1 MELVL
6 WLILIA
12 IGIVFMFSIVINAVK
27 FIKTDKIHD
36 TAREKKLRERQL
48 EEELDKNNKVKVI
61 WSYEKTNMY
70 VSLQLNYLLTI
81 V

>member
-12 IGIVFMFSIVINAVK
+12 IGIFGMFTYVTKAVK

-36 TAREKKLRERQL
+36 TARERRLRERQL
-48 EEELDKNNKVKVI
+48 EEELDINNK
-61 WSYEKTNMY
+61 
-70 VSLQLNYLLTI
+70 
-81 V
+81 

>member
-12 IGIVFMFSIVINAVK
+12 IAIFGMFTYVTKAVK
-27 FIKTDKIHD
+27 FIKTNKIHD

-48 EEELDKNNKVKVI
+48 EEELDKNN
-61 WSYEKTNMY
+61 N
-70 VSLQLNYLLTI
+70 
-81 V
+81 

>member
-12 IGIVFMFSIVINAVK
+12 VGIFVMFTYVTKAVK

-36 TAREKKLRERQL
+36 TAREKKLRKGQL
-48 EEELDKNNKVKVI
+48 EEEQDINNR
-61 WSYEKTNMY
+61 EK
-70 VSLQLNYLLTI
+70 
-81 V
+81 

>member
-12 IGIVFMFSIVINAVK
+12 IGIFGMFTYVTKAVK

-36 TAREKKLRERQL
+36 TVKERKLRERQL
-48 EEELDKNNKVKVI
+48 EEELDNWKGR
-61 WSYEKTNMY
+61 
-70 VSLQLNYLLTI
+70 
-81 V
+81 

>member
-12 IGIVFMFSIVINAVK
+12 IGIVFMFSIVIKAVK

-36 TAREKKLRERQL
+36 TARERKLRKRQL
-48 EEELDKNNKVKVI
+48 EEALDRNNK
-61 WSYEKTNMY
+61 
-70 VSLQLNYLLTI
+70 
-81 V
+81 

>member
-12 IGIVFMFSIVINAVK
+12 VGIFGMFTYVIKAVK

-36 TAREKKLRERQL
+36 TSREKKLRKGQL
-48 EEELDKNNKVKVI
+48 EEDQDINNK
-61 WSYEKTNMY
+61 E
-70 VSLQLNYLLTI
+70 
-81 V
+81 

>member
-12 IGIVFMFSIVINAVK
+12 IGIFGMFVYVIKAVK

-36 TAREKKLRERQL
+36 TTKEKKLREREL
-48 EEELDKNNKVKVI
+48 E
-61 WSYEKTNMY
+61 
-70 VSLQLNYLLTI
+70 
-81 V
+81 

>member
-12 IGIVFMFSIVINAVK
+12 VGIFGMFVYVIKAVK

-36 TAREKKLRERQL
+36 TAREKKLRKGQL
-48 EEELDKNNKVKVI
+48 EEEQDINNK
-61 WSYEKTNMY
+61 E
-70 VSLQLNYLLTI
+70 
-81 V
+81 

>member
-12 IGIVFMFSIVINAVK
+12 IGIFVMFAYVTKAVK
-27 FIKTDKIHD
+27 FIKTNKIHD

-48 EEELDKNNKVKVI
+48 EEELDKNN
-61 WSYEKTNMY
+61 N
-70 VSLQLNYLLTI
+70 
-81 V
+81 

>member
-12 IGIVFMFSIVINAVK
+12 VGIFVMFTYVTKAVK

-36 TAREKKLRERQL
+36 TSREKKLRKGQL
-48 EEELDKNNKVKVI
+48 EEEQDINNK
-61 WSYEKTNMY
+61 EK
-70 VSLQLNYLLTI
+70 
-81 V
+81 

>member
-12 IGIVFMFSIVINAVK
+12 IAIFGMFTYVTKAVK

-36 TAREKKLRERQL
+36 TAREKELREGQL
-48 EEELDKNNKVKVI
+48 DEGLDRDNR
-61 WSYEKTNMY
+61 
-70 VSLQLNYLLTI
+70 
-81 V
+81 

>member
-12 IGIVFMFSIVINAVK
+12 FGIVFMFSIVIKAVK

-36 TAREKKLRERQL
+36 TAREKKLREGQL
-48 EEELDKNNKVKVI
+48 EEGLDRVGK
-61 WSYEKTNMY
+61 
-70 VSLQLNYLLTI
+70 
-81 V
+81 

>member
-12 IGIVFMFSIVINAVK
+12 IGIFVMFTYVTKAVK

-36 TAREKKLRERQL
+36 TAREKELREGQL
-48 EEELDKNNKVKVI
+48 EEGLDRNNK
-61 WSYEKTNMY
+61 EN
-70 VSLQLNYLLTI
+70 
-81 V
+81 

>member
-12 IGIVFMFSIVINAVK
+12 IGILGMFTYVIKAVK

-36 TAREKKLRERQL
+36 TAREKKLREGQL
-48 EEELDKNNKVKVI
+48 EEELDKNNK
-61 WSYEKTNMY
+61 
-70 VSLQLNYLLTI
+70 
-81 V
+81 

>member
-12 IGIVFMFSIVINAVK
+12 VGIFVMFTYVTKAVK

-36 TAREKKLRERQL
+36 TAREKKLRKGQL
-48 EEELDKNNKVKVI
+48 EEDSDRNNK
-61 WSYEKTNMY
+61 
-70 VSLQLNYLLTI
+70 
-81 V
+81 

>member
-12 IGIVFMFSIVINAVK
+12 IGILFMFSYVIKAVK

-36 TAREKKLRERQL
+36 TARERKLREREL
-48 EEELDKNNKVKVI
+48 EDRIITGEIAQINN
-61 WSYEKTNMY
+61 
-70 VSLQLNYLLTI
+70 LQDARNQSGKKEP
-81 V
+81 